1 LTKRVLVIV
10 AVAALVA
17 VAAAYALGNDSDELE
32 GTPTQDEMAK
42 SIGAPVMEHLFRGHV
57 PGRSGEIM
65 LVPEPNNYL
74 LGEWDMRTLGTDN
87 PTLSTSHPNPWDYL
101 TRVPIVASGA
111 DIAAGE
117 TNEEVTDIAAL
128 APTYA
133 EILGMDF
140 DADAEPLAEVVE
152 GVSDRPKLIFT
163 VVIDGGGWNVLQQH
177 PESWPFIQSLRDSGI
192 TYTNANIGSA
202 PSITGALHATFGTGV
217 YPNRHG
223 IPGNQM
229 RGPDGANTDTWQQN
243 ADPTFL
249 QVPTVSELWD
259 EANDNEPVVG
269 TVSYEG
275 WHLGMVGHG
284 AQRDGADRDV
294 AVLWEAVDPGT
305 EEPRNEWWVNEEFYE
320 LPSYLAETDLATLES
335 YEAELDER
343 DGIADDMWFGK
354 TLEELQAPLTRP
366 GTPAF
371 VEFTGDAVIDVIR
384 NEELGRDDI
393 TDLFW
398 VEMKMP
404 DYAGHAWNM
413 NGPEQAD
420 VLRET
425 DSQMRRMKQTLD
437 RQVGEDNYIFVVSAD
452 HGQQPLADFT
462 GGWRINNKELERDIT
477 TEFGEGVLE
486 KATPVDIYLDMD
498 VLESE
503 GIEVGD
509 IAEWLGNYTVADNIP
524 EEAPG
529 SDRVAEAHFDETVFA
544 GAFSFDY
551 LQDLSP
557 EDIASFGE
565 GEYPEGRIFDPP
577 SERSEQGQP

>member
-1 LTKRVLVIV
+1 MTQRVLVIV
-10 AVAALVA
+10 VVAVLVAA
-17 VAAAYALGNDSDELE
+17 AAAYALGASPGGSDD
-32 GTPTQDEMAK
+32 PPSQDEMAT
-42 SIGAPVMEHLFRGHV
+42 SVGAPVMEHVFRGHV

-65 LVPEPNNYL
+65 LVPKPNNYL
-74 LGEWDMRTLGTDN
+74 LGEWDMRTLGTDT
-87 PTLSTSHPNPWDYL
+87 PTVSTSHPNPWDYL
-101 TRVPIVASGA
+101 TRVPIIAAGA
-111 DIAAGE
+111 DIEPGIS
-117 TNEEVTDIAAL
+117 NDEVTDIAAL

-133 EILGMDF
+133 EILGMDLE
-140 DADAEPLAEVVE
+140 ADAEPLTEVAE
-152 GVSDRPKLIFT
+152 GVKERPKLIFT
-163 VVIDGGGWNVLQQH
+163 VIIDGGGWNALQQH
-177 PESWPFIQSLRDSGI
+177 PGSWPFIQSLRDSGV

-202 PSITGALHATFGTGV
+202 PSITGALHATMGTGV
-217 YPNRHG
+217 YPNKHG

-229 RGPDGANTDTWQQN
+229 RGPDGENTDTWQQN
-243 ADPTFL
+243 ADPTYL
-249 QVPTVSELWD
+249 QTPTVSELWD

-275 WHLGMVGHG
+275 WHLGMIGHG
-284 AQRDGADRDV
+284 AQRDGGDKDI

-305 EEPRNEWWVNEEFYE
+305 DEPLNEWWVNEDFYE

-343 DGIADDMWFGK
+343 DGLADGAWFGK
-354 TLEELQAPLTRP
+354 SLETLQEPLTRP

-420 VLRET
+420 VLGET
-425 DSQMRRMKQTLD
+425 DRQMRRMKETLD
-437 RQVGEDNYIFVVSAD
+437 RRVGEGNYLFVVSAD
-452 HGQQPLADFT
+452 HGQQPLAEFK

-477 TEFGEGVLE
+477 AEFGEGVLE
-486 KATPVDIYLDMD
+486 KATPVDVYLDMD
-498 VLESE
+498 VVESE
-503 GIEVGD
+503 DLEPGD

-524 EEAPG
+524 DDAPG
-529 SDRVAEAHFDETVFA
+529 ADRVAEAMLDETVFA

-551 LQDLSP
+551 LQGLEP
-557 EDIASFGE
+557 EDIESFGE
-565 GEYPEGRIFDPP
+565 GEYEEGRIFDPP
-577 SERSEQGQP
+577 GQQGQP

>member
-1 LTKRVLVIV
+1 MTKRVLAIAAV
-10 AVAALVA
+10 AVIVA
-17 VAAAYALGNDSDELE
+17 VAAAYALGAGPGESVE
-32 GTPTQDEMAK
+32 TRTQDEMAT
-42 SIGAPVMEHLFRGHV
+42 SIGAPVMQHLFRGHV

-65 LVPEPNNYL
+65 LVPKPNNYL
-74 LGEWDMRTLGTDN
+74 LGEWDLRTLGTES
-87 PTLSTSHPNPWDYL
+87 PLSSTSHPNPWDYL
-101 TRVPIVASGA
+101 TRVPIIASGA
-111 DIAAGE
+111 DIEAGA
-117 TNEEVTDIAAL
+117 TNDEVTDLAAL

-133 EILGMDF
+133 DILGMDF

-152 GVSDRPKLIFT
+152 GVGEQPKLIFT
-163 VVIDGGGWNVLQQH
+163 VIIDGGGWNTLQQH
-177 PESWPFIQSLRDSGI
+177 PESWPFIQSLRDDGV

-202 PSITGALHATFGTGV
+202 PSITGALHATMGTGV
-217 YPNRHG
+217 YPNKHG

-243 ADPTFL
+243 ADPTYL

-275 WHLGMVGHG
+275 WHLGMIGHG
-284 AQRDGADRDV
+284 GQREGADKDI

-305 EEPRNEWWVNEEFYE
+305 DEPLNEWWVNEEFYE
-320 LPSYLAETDLATLES
+320 LPSYLASTHIARLES

-343 DGIADDMWFGK
+343 DGIVDGMWFGK
-354 TLEELQAPLTRP
+354 TLEELQEPLTRP

-371 VEFTGDAVIDVIR
+371 VEFTGDAVVDVIE

-413 NGPEQAD
+413 NEPEQAD
-420 VLRET
+420 VISET
-425 DSQMRRMKQTLD
+425 DRQMQRMKATLD
-437 RQVGEDNYIFVVSAD
+437 RQVGEGNYIFVVSAD
-452 HGQQPLADFT
+452 HGQQPLAEFN
-462 GGWRINNKELERDIT
+462 GGWRINNKELERDVIA
-477 TEFGEGVLE
+477 EFGDGVLD

-498 VLESE
+498 FIESE
-503 GIEVGD
+503 GIDVGD

-524 EEAPG
+524 DEAPG
-529 SDRVAEAHFDETVFA
+529 SDRVAEAVLGETVFA

-551 LQDLSP
+551 LQDLAP
-557 EDIASFGE
+557 EDIESFGE
-565 GEYPEGRIFDPP
+565 GDYPEGRIFDPP
-577 SERSEQGQP
+577 SERAEGQG